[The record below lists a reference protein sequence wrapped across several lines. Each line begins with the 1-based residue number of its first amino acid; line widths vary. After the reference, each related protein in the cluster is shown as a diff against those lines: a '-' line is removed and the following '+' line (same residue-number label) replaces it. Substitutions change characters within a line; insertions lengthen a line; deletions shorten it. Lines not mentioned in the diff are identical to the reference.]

1 MCTAI
6 SFLGACRCFG
16 RNLDL
21 EFSYGEC
28 VTVTPRH
35 FPFHYRHLPTSS
47 EHYAIIGMAKVTN
60 NYPLYFDAMN
70 EHGLAMA
77 GLNFVGNAVYQ
88 APKDAHYNLATFELI
103 PYLLGE
109 CKTVS
114 DVKVILSKTR
124 ILGDVFSED
133 LPTSQLHWMVSDR
146 DTSIVIE
153 CVKDGLFVYDNPFDV
168 LTNNPPF
175 PFQAQNLCSY
185 RHLSP
190 SPLPN
195 HFSNISDLPSYSNGM
210 GAIGL
215 PGDFSSVSRFVRA
228 AFVRANSSL
237 PSTSAETVGQFFHLL
252 SSVAQPLGC
261 VHTDHGL
268 ECTQYS
274 SCCDLDSLTYYY
286 RTYANSQI
294 SAVRLLKE
302 EQDGSVLSSY
312 PLLLAQELRFQ
323 N

>member
-6 SFLGACRCFG
+6 SFSGSSHCFG

-28 VTVTPRH
+28 VTVTPRR
-35 FPFHYRHLPTSS
+35 FPFHYRHLPISS
-47 EHYAIIGMAKVTN
+47 EHYAIIGMAKVTD

-70 EHGLAMA
+70 EHGLSMA

-88 APKDAHYNLATFELI
+88 APKNAHYNLATFELI

-114 DVKVILSKTR
+114 DVKAILSRTR
-124 ILGDVFSED
+124 ILGDVFRED
-133 LPTSQLHWMVSDR
+133 LPTSQLHWMISDR
-146 DTSIVIE
+146 NASIVLE
-153 CVKDGLFVYDNPFDV
+153 CVKDGLFVYDAPFGV

-175 PFQAQNLCSY
+175 PFQMQNLCSY
-185 RHLSP
+185 RHLSS

-195 HFSNISDLPSYSNGM
+195 HFSNASDLPSYSNGM

-228 AFVRANSSL
+228 AFVRANSAR
-237 PSTSAETVGQFFHLL
+237 PSTSDETIGQFFHLL
-252 SSVAQPLGC
+252 ASAEQPLGC
-261 VHTDHGL
+261 VQTEAGL

-286 RTYANSQI
+286 RTYTNSQI
-294 SAVRLLKE
+294 CAVRLLEDDLNLKT
-302 EQDGSVLSSY
+302 LICY
-312 PLLLAQELRFQ
+312 PLILPQQVFFH